1 MEFSPLKTQQKGLGH
16 LGKGQ
21 VAATDKCILSS
32 AIYGNDEQQTV
43 NAEQVPGV
51 NTQTGQ

>member
-16 LGKGQ
+16 LAKGQ

-32 AIYGNDEQQTV
+32 AIYVNDEQTV
-43 NAEQVPGV
+43 NAEQVPG
-51 NTQTGQ
+51 Q